1 MIDKTQL
8 MKGML
13 EGCILKIIEKNTTYG
28 YEIIEILKQRG
39 MKEISEG
46 SIYPILLRLEKQK
59 IIVSEFRPSPLGP
72 KRKYYLI
79 TDEGRKYLTQF
90 YEQWSNANRVVSVL
104 FEEDKK

>member
-13 EGCILKIIEKNTTYG
+13 EGCILKIIEQNTTYG
-28 YEIIEILKQRG
+28 YEIIEILKQNG
-39 MKEISEG
+39 MNDVSEG

-59 IIVSEFRPSPLGP
+59 NIISEFRPSPLGP

-79 TDEGRKYLTQF
+79 TEEGKKYLEQF
-90 YEQWSNANRVVSVL
+90 YEQWSNANKIVSML
-104 FEEDKK
+104 FEEGIK